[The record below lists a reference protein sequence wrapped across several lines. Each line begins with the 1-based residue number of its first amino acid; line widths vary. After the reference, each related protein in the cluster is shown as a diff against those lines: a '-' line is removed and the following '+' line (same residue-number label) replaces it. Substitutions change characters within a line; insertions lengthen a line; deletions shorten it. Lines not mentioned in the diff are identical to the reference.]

1 MNRRDFIT
9 LLGGAAAW
17 PLVARAQ
24 QPDRMRRIGV
34 LIGYAE
40 SDREGQTRVE
50 AFREALQKLGWT
62 EGSNV
67 QIDIRWTTNPV
78 VRSTYAAGLV
88 GSAPDVVLC
97 STTPVLQTLQKLTHS
112 VPLVFVQV
120 SDPVSAGFVSN
131 LARPGGNVTG
141 FTNFEYTIGGK
152 WLEVL
157 KEAAPKIDR
166 AGVVVSRDDPS
177 WSRYFVPIE
186 AIAPSLDVQVTK
198 IFLDDAAEIE
208 SALSE
213 LADGS
218 SGVIVLP
225 SGGASLYRELIA
237 GLAARLRLPTIY
249 PFRYY
254 ILSNGLM
261 S

>member
-1 MNRRDFIT
+1 M
-9 LLGGAAAW
+9 
-17 PLVARAQ
+17 
-24 QPDRMRRIGV
+24 
-34 LIGYAE
+34 
-40 SDREGQTRVE
+40 
-50 AFREALQKLGWT
+50 
-62 EGSNV
+62 

-78 VRSTYAAGLV
+78 VRSAYAAGLV

-97 STTPVLQTLQKLTHS
+97 STTPVLQALQKLTHS

-131 LARPGGNVTG
+131 LARPGSNVTG

-152 WLEVL
+152 WLELL

-177 WSRYFVPIE
+177 WSRYFAPIE
-186 AIAPSLDVQVTK
+186 VIAPSLDVQLTK
-198 IFLDDAAEIE
+198 VFLDDAAKIE
-208 SALSE
+208 RALSG

-218 SGVIVLP
+218 SGLIVLP

-254 ILSNGLM
+254 ILSNGLI
-261 S
+261 SYGIDQIEHGEERQVTSIASSREKNQAICRLSCRPSSNLLSISRLRKPLTSKSHRRYSPAPTR